1 MSDFTFLPPRPVRQ
15 ADAVLFQTFDCGVQS
30 LNGWLVR
37 KALYNEIHGG
47 SRTYVLSTSDGELA
61 GFFHES
67 RTSKARPG
75 RGTDTVGHSA
85 LKLAASGTTRRIG
98 I

>member
-61 GFFHES
+61 GFFAWRLTAWSMKIFAPNSDE
-67 RTSKARPG
+67 TC
-75 RGTDTVGHSA
+75 
-85 LKLAASGTTRRIG
+85 RIPFP
-98 I
+98 